1 MAKAVTAKGDRHE
14 AFLPE
19 EARETGTTALD
30 LNIYVPHHLTVIAN
44 RWSRGSSRIY
54 LKRFGIGVNEWR
66 IISMVAVEP
75 GVSAQRAGFLTS
87 VDKGIVSRAVKEME
101 SQGLITATQ
110 DKDDARK
117 TSLTLTKKG
126 YALHDRVVSVALERQ
141 KRLLDGLSQEEVLL
155 LARLLG
161 RIRENLPAVNARELE
176 RDEQIPKGKRSK

>member
-1 MAKAVTAKGDRHE
+1 MARAATAKGDQHG
-14 AFLPE
+14 LPLG

-117 TSLTLTKKG
+117 TSLTL
-126 YALHDRVVSVALERQ
+126 ERQ
-141 KRLLDGLSQEEVLL
+141 KRLLDGLSHEEVLQ

-176 RDEQIPKGKRSK
+176 RDEQAPKGKRGK